1 MIEVSNKCIGC
12 NKCVPVCPFAAIQLI
27 EKKAVI
33 NEACTL
39 CGACVQFCPVSAI
52 AITREE
58 AAARDLSGYKGVW
71 VFVELMENPDQASG
85 SAVLKADGHQ
95 TAKTGHPQKI
105 RPVTF
110 ELLSAGRRLADELG
124 EELSAVLLTGK
135 NAGFEKELGAYGADK
150 VYLVENPELHEYNTD
165 IFSTAIIALTYKHKP
180 GIMLYGATIMGRDL
194 APRVASCLYTGLTA
208 DCTALAIK
216 DGLLLQSRPAFGGN
230 IMADILS
237 PNSRPQMATVRPNV
251 MKLSDPV
258 YGKTAVTV
266 REDIKIDK
274 DLRRVKVL
282 ERHLTRDKGGV
293 KIEEARII
301 VSGGRG
307 MKTKE
312 KFKVLEE
319 LSHLLGGVVGASRAA
334 VDLGLKDKAH
344 QVGQSGTTVSPKLY
358 LSFGISGAV
367 QHIVGMKASD
377 VIIAVNKDPNA
388 PIFGVA
394 KYGVVGDAHEIA
406 PKLIEALKKVAGG
419 R

>member
-1 MIEVSNKCIGC
+1 MINVSPKCIGC

-27 EKKAVI
+27 DKKAVI

-39 CGACVQFCPVSAI
+39 CGACVQVCPVNAI
-52 AITREE
+52 EITREE
-58 AAARDLSGYKGVW
+58 ASARDLSGYKGVW
-71 VFVELMENPDQASG
+71 VFVELMESPD
-85 SAVLKADGHQ
+85 D
-95 TAKTGHPQKI
+95 AKRPRIK
-105 RPVTF
+105 PVTF
-110 ELLSAGRRLADELG
+110 ELLSVGRRLADELG
-124 EELSAVLLTGK
+124 EELSAVLLTDK
-135 NAGFEKELGAYGADK
+135 NYGFEKELGAYGADK
-150 VYLVENPELHEYNTD
+150 MYLAENPELYEYNTD
-165 IFSTAIIALTYKHKP
+165 IFATAIIALVNKHKP
-180 GIMLYGATIMGRDL
+180 AAMLYGATIMGRDL

-251 MKLSDPV
+251 MKLAEPI
-258 YGKTAVTV
+258 YGKVAMTV

-274 DLRRVKVL
+274 NLRRVKVL
-282 ERHLTRDKGGV
+282 ERHLIRDKGGV
-293 KIEEARII
+293 KIEDAKII

-319 LSHLLGGVVGASRAA
+319 LSRLLGGVVGASRAA
-334 VDLGLKDKAH
+334 VDLGLKDKSH
-344 QVGQSGTTVSPKLY
+344 QVGQSGATVSPKLY

-367 QHIVGMKASD
+367 QHIVGMKSSD
-377 VIIAVNKDPNA
+377 VIVAVNKDPNA

-394 KYGVVGDAHEIA
+394 KYGVVGDAHEIV
-406 PKLIEALKKVAGG
+406 PKLIEALKKK
-419 R
+419 